1 MLISKHRL
9 DALVD
14 GTFAIAMTLLVIDLK
29 LAPPHPE
36 GSHELLQDLADLIPK
51 FIGWVISFFVLGLFW
66 WIQSRA
72 FHFVKKIDAP
82 LSMLNL
88 LLLAFGS
95 FLPFASGLT
104 GEMPLLLV
112 AQIVYSTTILGLSV
126 STWLIWRYIY
136 RHPEL
141 CEAPLS
147 IGTYVEA
154 RFRVLALITVCIV
167 SVGIADFYPGFGNL
181 AFLLMIPVGRI
192 GARIRAQADRGLSE
206 AERQAGAEH

>member
-36 GSHELLQDLADLIPK
+36 GSEELLHGLITLIPK

-72 FHFVKKIDAP
+72 FHFVKKVDAP
-82 LSMLNL
+82 LSVLNL
-88 LLLAFGS
+88 LLLSFGS

-112 AQIVYSTTILGLSV
+112 AQIVYSTTILALSI
-126 STWLIWRYIY
+126 SAWLIWRYIY
-136 RHPEL
+136 QHPEL
-141 CEAPLS
+141 CEAPMTL
-147 IGTYVEA
+147 GTYLEA
-154 RFRVLALITVCIV
+154 RFRTVMLMTVCVV
-167 SVGIADFYPGFGNL
+167 SVVIADAFPGWGNA
-181 AFLLMIPVGRI
+181 AFLLMIPSGQLGDRVR
-192 GARIRAQADRGLSE
+192 RRADGTA
-206 AERQAGAEH
+206 